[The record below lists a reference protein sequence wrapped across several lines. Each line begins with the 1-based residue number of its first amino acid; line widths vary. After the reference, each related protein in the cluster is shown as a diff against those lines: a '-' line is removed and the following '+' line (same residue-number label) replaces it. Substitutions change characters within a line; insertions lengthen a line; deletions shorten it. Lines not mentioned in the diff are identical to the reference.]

1 MRYIKKAL
9 VIVGIQSAFA
19 VGLSVIDAFTLPEP
33 IASPMVNLHPL
44 ARFLFLIDGYFIC
57 FLLGLIPFG
66 LVYLLTKIRGLR
78 FIFRGGVVRSL
89 VAFNIV
95 LLILI
100 YLIVPIDRVLP
111 SQRSV
116 LGVLLTVLFLLIL
129 LVGYAVIVML
139 VGWVTDRLGERLKLV
154 LGSVIITLGLFMVVM
169 GFVVSVVYDLGPL
182 QGGDDLSP
190 NVIII
195 SIDTLRKD
203 HLSCYGYEGC
213 KTPNIDEFAEKSV
226 VFENCIAPAPHT
238 VPSMASLL
246 TGVYPM
252 VHGCRFI
259 PLTPINDDIQTLSQI
274 LKLYGYHTEFY
285 TANPI
290 LDINR
295 GFNRGFDYYESCY
308 FTGNLGDHLPQRVY
322 DVVKRVLF
330 FEGVDAREIYYYTTE
345 WLRGKVA
352 SRLERLNNCSPFFLW
367 FHFLDPHAAYTPPQG
382 FIPAKEDEQRRLSS
396 IKFKLEEDKYYRSE
410 VSDIVKLY
418 DGEIQYVDDALGDL
432 LERME
437 GLGLFD
443 DTIVILTADHGEE
456 FWEHDGFGHGHCLYP
471 EVVRI
476 PLMIYLPPSLGNACG
491 RIYDYVSLVDIA
503 PTILD
508 LLGLPECEGM
518 EGRSIL
524 KLMES
529 CESDTDDNNGGGASD
544 YAVFSEFIQYP
555 SREEGLDGEKKGIY
569 EGNYHLIYDFNSG
582 EKELYALDSDPGEL
596 MDISAE
602 DEDTTDRLY
611 SELMEWYE
619 ANLKIAVKLAPQ
631 KEMEMSEEEKEMM
644 RGMGYVIDV
653 GE

>member
-9 VIVGIQSAFA
+9 VIIGIQSAFA
-19 VGLSVIDAFTLPEP
+19 VGLSVIDVFTLTEP

-44 ARFLFLIDGYFIC
+44 SRFLFLIDGYFIC

-66 LVYLLTKIRGLR
+66 LVYLLTRVRGLR

-95 LLILI
+95 LSILV
-100 YLIVPIDRVLP
+100 YLIVPIDRILP

-116 LGVLLTVLFLLIL
+116 LGVLLTILILMLL
-129 LVGYAVIVML
+129 LVGYVVMVIF
-139 VGWVTDRLGERLKLV
+139 VGWVAGRLGGRLKVV
-154 LGSVIITLGLFMVVM
+154 LGSVIIILGLFMVATGYGVR
-169 GFVVSVVYDLGPL
+169 VAYELGPL
-182 QGGDDLSP
+182 WRGDDLSP

-213 KTPNIDEFAEKSV
+213 KTPNIDGFAEKSV
-226 VFENCIAPAPHT
+226 VFENCIAPSPHT

-259 PLTPINDDIQTLSQI
+259 PSTPINDDIQTLSQI
-274 LKLYGYHTEFY
+274 LKLYGYHTELY

-308 FTGNLGDHLPQRVY
+308 FTGNLGYHLPQRVY

-330 FEGVDAREIYYYTTE
+330 FDGVDAREIYYYTTE

-352 SRLERLNNCSPFFLW
+352 SRLERLDNCSPFFLW

-396 IKFKLEEDKYYRSE
+396 IKFKLEEDEYPRSE

-432 LERME
+432 LGRME

-443 DTIVILTADHGEE
+443 DTIIILTADHGEE

-491 RIYDYVSLVDIA
+491 HIYDYVSLVDIA

-508 LLGLPECEGM
+508 YLGLPSSKGM
-518 EGRSIL
+518 GGKSL
-524 KLMES
+524 SALMES
-529 CESDTDDNNGGGASD
+529 INKHHSLDDGGLSSYLIFNELA
-544 YAVFSEFIQYP
+544 QYP
-555 SREEGLDGEKKGIY
+555 NKPSVQKSIY
-569 EGNYHLIYDFNSG
+569 EGNYHLIYDFTSE
-582 EKELYALDSDPGEL
+582 EKKLYGLEGDLGEL
-596 MDISAE
+596 VDISAE
-602 DEDTTDRLY
+602 DEDTTERLY
-611 SELMEWYE
+611 AELMEWYE
-619 ANLKIAVKLAPQ
+619 TNLQIVEELAPQ

-644 RGMGYVIDV
+644 RGMGYIIGV

>member
-33 IASPMVNLHPL
+33 IASTMVNLHPL

-66 LVYLLTKIRGLR
+66 LVYLLTRVRGLR

-95 LLILI
+95 LSILI
-100 YLIVPIDRVLP
+100 YLIVPIDRILP

-116 LGVLLTVLFLLIL
+116 LGVLLTILILMLL
-129 LVGYAVIVML
+129 LVGYVGLVIF
-139 VGWVTDRLGERLKLV
+139 VGWVTDRLGRRLKVV
-154 LGSVIITLGLFMVVM
+154 LGSVIIILGLVMVAM
-169 GFVVSVVYDLGPL
+169 GFVVRGLCELGPL
-182 QGGDDLSP
+182 QGGDDQRP

-226 VFENCIAPAPHT
+226 VFENCIAPSPHT

-246 TGVYPM
+246 TGVYPT
-252 VHGCRFI
+252 VHGCRFL
-259 PLTPINDDIQTLSQI
+259 PKTPINEDLKTLSQI

-285 TANPI
+285 TSNLI
-290 LDINR
+290 LSITY
-295 GFNRGFDYYESCY
+295 GFSRGFDYYEYFS
-308 FTGNLGDHLPQRVY
+308 FTGDLRYLLPQTVHELVE
-322 DVVKRVLF
+322 DVLIF
-330 FEGVDAREIYYYTTE
+330 IGFEDQEEYADTTG
-345 WLRGKVA
+345 WLRDKVA
-352 SRLERLNNCSPFFLW
+352 GRLEELGRYAPFFLW
-367 FHFLDPHAAYTPPQG
+367 FHFLNPHGPYFPPRN
-382 FIPAKEDEQRRLSS
+382 FIPADGDEQMRIDS
-396 IKFKLEEDKYYRSE
+396 IKYELKGDGYPKSE
-410 VSDIVKLY
+410 KGDIVKLY
-418 DGEIQYVDDALGDL
+418 DGEIQYVDHALGEL
-432 LERME
+432 LQVME
-437 GLGLFD
+437 EEGFFEN
-443 DTIVILTADHGEE
+443 TIVVLTADHGEE
-456 FWEHDGFGHGHCLYP
+456 FWEHNARGHGHCLYP
-471 EVVRI
+471 EVIRI
-476 PLMIYLPPSLGNACG
+476 PLMIYLPPPLGSVCG

-503 PTILD
+503 PTILEI
-508 LLGLPECEGM
+508 LGLPEGGGM

-529 CESDTDDNNGGGASD
+529 CESGPDDDNTGVSD
-544 YAVFSEFIQYP
+544 FALFSENIQYP
-555 SREEGLDGEKKGIY
+555 FRGEGLDGEKKGIY
-569 EGNYHLIYDFNSG
+569 EGNFHLIYDFNSG
-582 EKELYALDSDPGEL
+582 EKELYELVSDPGEL
-596 MDISAE
+596 VDISAD

-619 ANLKIAVKLAPQ
+619 TNLQIVEELAPQ

-644 RGMGYVIDV
+644 RGMGYVIDL